1 MTVEE
6 EVMKIQKKLNKISS
20 GDGSGQEQALDLLK
34 ALQKLPVN
42 LEVLTK
48 TRIGMTVNAIRKSS
62 SDDEVIALS
71 KTLIKNWKK
80 FISGP
85 NSGNSAK
92 DSGNSGASAGGNS
105 KTKSKEKD
113 ERTGSSTKDK
123 SSDGAAGSGSVSGDG
138 DKKEKAANKN
148 SSSGTASFP
157 PTPSNTRDAVRLKC
171 RELLANAIRGDG
183 DIPEG
188 GHDPDEL
195 AEELEESIFI
205 DTRGT
210 DMKYKNRVRSRVA
223 NLKDSKNPSLRMNF
237 LCGALAPQRLAIMS
251 AEEMA
256 SDEMKALREK
266 FKKEAIDDAQ
276 LATVQGTKTSLLK
289 CAKCKKRNCTYN
301 QVQTRSADEPM
312 TTFVLCNEC
321 GNRWK
326 FC

>member
-42 LEVLTK
+42 LDVLTK

-71 KTLIKNWKK
+71 KKLIKNWKK
-80 FISGP
+80 FISGS
-85 NSGNSAK
+85 NTGNSAK
-92 DSGNSGASAGGNS
+92 DSSNSGASAGGNS
-105 KTKSKEKD
+105 KTKEEKK
-113 ERTGSSTKDK
+113 RTSSSNQEK
-123 SSDGAAGSGSVSGDG
+123 SSDSAAGSGSVISSDG
-138 DKKEKAANKN
+138 EKKEKAANKN
-148 SSSGTASFP
+148 SGSGTTSFP
-157 PTPSNTRDAVRLKC
+157 PAPSNTRDAVRLKC
-171 RELLANAIRGDG
+171 RELLSNAIRGDG

-188 GHDPDEL
+188 CHDPDEL
-195 AEELEESIFI
+195 AEELEESIFVE
-205 DTRGT
+205 TRGT

-223 NLKDSKNPSLRMNF
+223 NLKDSKNPSLRLNF
-237 LCGALAPQRLAIMS
+237 LCGALAPQRLAVMT